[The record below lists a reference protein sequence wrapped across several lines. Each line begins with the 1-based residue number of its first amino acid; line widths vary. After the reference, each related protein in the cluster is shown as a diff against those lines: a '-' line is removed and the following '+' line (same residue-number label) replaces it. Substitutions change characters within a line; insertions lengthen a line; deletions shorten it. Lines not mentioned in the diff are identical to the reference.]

1 MQKHR
6 DKRVHSLGAWPLW
19 QVAVAARGL
28 LGRWAALIVA
38 DRLGF
43 IPTFADLC
51 EADCNRSE
59 LVCACSQTG
68 CHPTR
73 AIISRSNESN
83 NPQPRSADCG
93 SSDFYCVVTE
103 LQRACRFQRG
113 WWTLRAPQHLRRLN
127 YSFHVCVKLA
137 QTDPLCVNI
146 VLLSAFN
153 AFWLH
158 WNARLCC
165 ALIRP
170 RLQRVSLF
178 SLLCVLLHFC
188 VLTVAVIQ
196 LVAADVNCR
205 CPGVV

>member
-1 MQKHR
+1 MSCTHWCR
-6 DKRVHSLGAWPLW
+6 P
-19 QVAVAARGL
+19 
-28 LGRWAALIVA
+28 
-38 DRLGF
+38 
-43 IPTFADLC
+43 
-51 EADCNRSE
+51 DCNRSE
-59 LVCACSQTG
+59 LVCGCLQTDN
-68 CHPTR
+68 HLVIQWKQQPSTS
-73 AIISRSNESN
+73 ISRS
-83 NPQPRSADCG
+83 
-93 SSDFYCVVTE
+93 DFHCVVTE
-103 LQRACRFQRG
+103 LRRACRFQRG

-146 VLLSAFN
+146 LLLSAFN

-170 RLQRVSLF
+170 WLQRISLF

-188 VLTVAVIQ
+188 VLTVAVIR